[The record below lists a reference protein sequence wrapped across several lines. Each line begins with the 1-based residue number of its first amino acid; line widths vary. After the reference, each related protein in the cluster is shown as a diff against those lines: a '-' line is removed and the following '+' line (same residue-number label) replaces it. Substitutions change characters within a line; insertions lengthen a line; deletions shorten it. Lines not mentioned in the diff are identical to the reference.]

1 MEMKTRA
8 TIIVLAL
15 VQAVIGFE
23 WLRAG
28 WEKVDN
34 PNFVAGMGKTIGA
47 FASKNP
53 TSWYKDFL
61 TTFAAPNA
69 TVLGWLVAYG
79 ELLAG
84 IALLVAAALY
94 VLNIQQYP
102 VFGAVTSAVAL
113 AALVGGAF
121 MSINFWFAAGW
132 LSVSTDGLNLQM
144 FLIQVVLGGA
154 TIALL
159 AGEGEKETVDE
170 FEFAPTRPLTR
181 VTA

>member
-1 MEMKTRA
+1 MKTRA

-15 VQAVIGFE
+15 VQAVVGFE

-34 PNFVAGMGKTIGA
+34 PQFVSGMGKTIGA

-61 TTFAAPNA
+61 TGFAAPNA
-69 TVLGWLVAYG
+69 TVLGWVVAYG

-84 IALLVAAALY
+84 IALLVAATLY
-94 VLNIQQYP
+94 ILNIQRYP
-102 VFGAVTSAVAL
+102 VFGPLTSALAL

-121 MSINFWFAAGW
+121 MSINFWLAAGW

-144 FLIQVVLGGA
+144 FLTQLVLGGA

-159 AGEGEKETVDE
+159 VGVGEKVEVDE
-170 FEFAPTRPLTR
+170 FEFAPTRTLTP
-181 VTA
+181 VHA

>member
-1 MEMKTRA
+1 MKTRA
-8 TIIVLAL
+8 TIIVVAL

-34 PNFVAGMGKTIGA
+34 ANFIAGMGKTIGV
-47 FASKNP
+47 FATQNP

-61 TTFAAPNA
+61 TGFAAPNA

-94 VLNIQQYP
+94 ILNIQQYP
-102 VFGAVTSAVAL
+102 VFGTVTGVVAL

-144 FLIQVVLGGA
+144 FLTQIVLGGA

-159 AGEGEKETVDE
+159 VAEGDKEKIDD
-170 FEFAPTRPLTR
+170 FEFAPTRTFTQ
-181 VTA
+181 VHA